1 MRWGR
6 CGAWAHRTF
15 SKVVTKGQRMIEI
28 TYIDLALLIWAAL
41 ATSAYLS
48 SKAELGM
55 TKRLIRQLVEN
66 TEFRSEF
73 FSGMDEVLKEKTQ

>member
-1 MRWGR
+1 
-6 CGAWAHRTF
+6 
-15 SKVVTKGQRMIEI
+15 MIEI

-73 FSGMDEVLKEKTQ
+73 FSGMDEVLKEKTR